1 MMAKAARQPSVP
13 DQVGSGTHRLNRRR
27 LTRVPIE
34 LAVTIEFADGRQ
46 AAARATDIGLG
57 GMFVESNERPGY
69 ADSLTVH
76 ALLPG
81 ADGPSRLPAIVR
93 WVTDHGFGVQF
104 GLLTARETHA
114 IAGIIRDA
122 AG

>member
-1 MMAKAARQPSVP
+1 MAKTAPGPSIP
-13 DQVGSGTHRLNRRR
+13 EPQEWGTHRVDRRR
-27 LTRVPIE
+27 LTRVPVE
-34 LAVTIEFADGRQ
+34 LDVTLELSDGTQ
-46 AAARATDIGLG
+46 AIGLATDIGLG
-57 GMFVESNERPGY
+57 GMFVEAGQIPNY

-76 ALLPG
+76 VLLPG
-81 ADGPSRLPAIVR
+81 ADGPSQLPAIVR

-114 IAGIIRDA
+114 IASIIQQA